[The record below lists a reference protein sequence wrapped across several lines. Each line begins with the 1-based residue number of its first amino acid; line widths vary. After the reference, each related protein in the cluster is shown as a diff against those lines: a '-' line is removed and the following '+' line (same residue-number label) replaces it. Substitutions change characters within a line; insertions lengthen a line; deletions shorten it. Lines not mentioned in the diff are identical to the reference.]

1 MIDLSDVESVRSA
14 LAQMCRNPAM
24 RVTGR
29 LHDVPNRW
37 EPMTVR
43 EPDTQMYFTDD
54 GAWHFIADLL
64 VSGAQAK
71 CIPPSDKFPDF
82 AYYLVEATGGFTLIY
97 MKVALQKE
105 VKKVIGL
112 SFHYSDPR

>member
-1 MIDLSDVESVRSA
+1 MVDLSDVESIRLA
-14 LAQMCRNPAM
+14 LAQMCRDPAM

-29 LHDVPNRW
+29 LQDVANRW

-43 EPDTQMYFTDD
+43 EPDTQMLFTDD

-64 VSGAQAK
+64 TSGAPTK
-71 CIPPSDKFPDF
+71 CITPTDEYPDF
-82 AYYLVEATGGFTLIY
+82 AYYLIEKSTHSKPIY
-97 MKVALQKE
+97 MKIALRRDA
-105 VKKVIGL
+105 KKVVGI